1 MQDAPED
8 ADDWGRPVWE
18 DEADEARE
26 DLLPRTLAHGG
37 TGRDTE
43 QTLLA
48 PLATAVEAV
57 ARLDARAGC
66 ASDRVAEGLRR
77 RLALREAAGWLAH
90 QGAWVHPTDL
100 ALREAGLTGS
110 YTAAA
115 ITGRLRSAL
124 PATSD
129 AGPLD
134 HVADDLAVS
143 CALQL
148 GRLWLRLAE
157 RRTWAPL
164 ASADALRQTLGP
176 LGQYGH
182 PDEALS
188 GFLGRFAGK
197 PGTGSRAVPPLL
209 RAGQAAQA
217 WTSEYAGAG
226 EGRADRLSTSGL
238 FLAACVGRRGTTA
251 AAIALPVWSA
261 TPSRLQ
267 ALAGKVGATWIA
279 DFLDCV
285 TDAAQRAGQELTR
298 LQAAEQRISE
308 LTQTARSHLPGAAD
322 LALRLPVLTA
332 RTLAERLQVTPQAAL
347 GLIRQLA
354 AAGLLRE
361 PTGRQAWRAFVV
373 A

>member
-1 MQDAPED
+1 MQDVPED
-8 ADDWGRPVWE
+8 EDDWGRPVWE

-26 DLLPRTLAHGG
+26 DLLRRALVHR
-37 TGRDTE
+37 GRGRETE
-43 QTLLA
+43 QALLA

-90 QGAWVHPTDL
+90 QGAWIHPTDL

-115 ITGRLRSAL
+115 IAGRLRSAL
-124 PATSD
+124 PTTSD
-129 AGPLD
+129 TGPPDL
-134 HVADDLAVS
+134 VADDLAVS

-164 ASADALRQTLGP
+164 ASPEALRQTLGQ
-176 LGQYGH
+176 LGQYGQ
-182 PDEALS
+182 PEEALTA
-188 GFLGRFAGK
+188 FLGRFAAK
-197 PGTGSRAVPPLL
+197 PGAESQAVPPLL

-217 WTSEYAGAG
+217 WTLEYAGAG

-238 FLAACVGRRGTTA
+238 FLAACLWRRSTTA

-261 TPSRLQ
+261 TPARLH
-267 ALAGKVGATWIA
+267 ALASKAGATWMP

-285 TDAAQRAGQELTR
+285 TDAAQRAGQELSR
-298 LQAAEQRISE
+298 LQAAEDRIGR

-332 RTLAERLQVTPQAAL
+332 RTLAEKLQITPQAAL

-361 PTGRQAWRAFVV
+361 ATGRQAWRAFVI